1 MPNKQTI
8 SARVFTI
15 SPNEINELQIKSVQE
30 ISALRGSVP
39 VIWVDFDSPLN
50 TQALAEI
57 GEIFQLHP
65 LSLKDVLSARQRPK
79 IEHFPDYQFIVTKM
93 VYLEERLK
101 SEQLS
106 IFFGENFVL
115 TFQEKAGGDC
125 LGALRESL
133 RLGAASMRATSS
145 DYLAY
150 ALIDMVVD
158 GFFPVIKT
166 IGDRLNDLE
175 DEIFHNYN
183 QQHAHYIHAI
193 KRDIAEL
200 RRTIWPVRDALAL
213 LQREHINLVQN
224 ETRHYLRDC
233 YDHALRIMELVE
245 SHQAMCSD
253 LMDLLLSRENSRMN
267 EILRVLTIISTI
279 FIPPTFVAG
288 IYGMNFHGD
297 KSPLNM
303 PELDWYWGYPFAL
316 SIMGLIMGGLLF
328 WMWRN
333 GWLTKVPSKKPVKN
347 SALSWLP
354 KSDRSRKSK

>member
-1 MPNKQTI
+1 MSNNQPI
-8 SARVFTI
+8 SAHAFAI
-15 SPNEINELQIKSVQE
+15 SASEIKELQLHTVKE
-30 ISALRGSVP
+30 IRSLRGSVP
-39 VIWVDFDSPLN
+39 VIWVDFDSPVSMQ
-50 TQALAEI
+50 TLAAI
-57 GEIFQLHP
+57 GEIFELHP
-65 LSLKDVLSARQRPK
+65 LTLKDVLSARQRPK
-79 IEHFPDYQFIVTKM
+79 VEHFPNYQFIVTKM

-158 GFFPVIKT
+158 GFFPVIKI

-175 DEIFHNYN
+175 DEIFNCYN
-183 QQHAHYIHAI
+183 QQHASYIHAI

-224 ETRHYLRDC
+224 ETRLYLRDC
-233 YDHALRIMELVE
+233 YDHSLRIIELVE

-316 SIMGLIMGGLLF
+316 SIMGLIMGGLLI

-333 GWLTKVPSKKPVKN
+333 GWLTRVAARKPTKN
-347 SALSWLP
+347 STLT
-354 KSDRSRKSK
+354 KKRH

>member
-1 MPNKQTI
+1 MSNNQPI
-8 SARVFTI
+8 SAHAFAI
-15 SPNEINELQIKSVQE
+15 SASEIKELQLHTVEE
-30 ISALRGSVP
+30 IRSLRGSVP
-39 VIWVDFDSPLN
+39 VIWVDFDSPVSMQ
-50 TQALAEI
+50 TLAAI
-57 GEIFQLHP
+57 GEIFELHP
-65 LSLKDVLSARQRPK
+65 LTLKDVLSARQRPK
-79 IEHFPDYQFIVTKM
+79 VEHFPNYQFIVTKM

-125 LGALRESL
+125 LGALRERL

-158 GFFPVIKT
+158 GFFPVIKI

-175 DEIFHNYN
+175 DEIFNCYN
-183 QQHAHYIHAI
+183 QQHASYIHAI

-224 ETRHYLRDC
+224 ETRLYLRDC
-233 YDHALRIMELVE
+233 YDHSLRIIELVE

-316 SIMGLIMGGLLF
+316 SIMGLIMGGLLI

-333 GWLTKVPSKKPVKN
+333 GWLTKVAARKQSKTTY
-347 SALSWLP
+347 W
-354 KSDRSRKSK
+354 KSK

>member
-1 MPNKQTI
+1 MSNQDTI
-8 SARVFTI
+8 SANAFAI
-15 SPNEINELQIKSVQE
+15 STSEIKELHLHSVEQIRS
-30 ISALRGSVP
+30 LRGTVP
-39 VIWVDFDSPLN
+39 VIWVDFTSPVSVQTLN
-50 TQALAEI
+50 AI
-57 GEIFQLHP
+57 GAIFDLHP
-65 LSLKDVLSARQRPK
+65 LTLKDVLSARQRPK
-79 IEHFPDYQFIVTKM
+79 VEHFPNYQFIVTKM

-125 LGALRESL
+125 LEALRESL

-158 GFFPVIKT
+158 GFFPVIKV

-175 DEIFHNYN
+175 DEIFHSYN
-183 QQHAHYIHAI
+183 QQHASLIHSL
-193 KRDIAEL
+193 KRDISEL

-224 ETRHYLRDC
+224 ETRLYLRDC
-233 YDHALRIMELVE
+233 YDHSLRIIELVE

-267 EILRVLTIISTI
+267 EILQVLTIISTI
-279 FIPPTFVAG
+279 FIPPTFIAG

-303 PELDWYWGYPFAL
+303 PELEWYWGYPFAL
-316 SIMGLIMGGLLF
+316 SIMGLLMGGLFF

-333 GWLTKVPSKKPVKN
+333 GWLARMSARKPAQGN
-347 SALSWLP
+347 Q
-354 KSDRSRKSK
+354 RKTPL